1 MKRRLPELMLLVASV
16 VWGGTFLATR
26 TALAGVGPFTLV
38 FLRFAIGAIVIG
50 AFVRRKPTASEI
62 QGAILVAVATAIA
75 LVNQTIGL
83 KTVESARAAFITAL
97 YVPLVPLLQG
107 PLTGRRP
114 TSGMILGAVVAFFG
128 LAALASDGDLSL
140 KVGLGEI
147 LILVGAL
154 ASALQ
159 IVLVG
164 RFATANGDPMPTTVV
179 QLAGVALLALSGA
192 TGEPLHVTSTGL
204 ILAGGLG
211 LFATAGCYWAM
222 NYAQRTVPPTRAT
235 LIYALEPVFAAIFGV
250 MAGEKLGVWGCL
262 GGGLV
267 VAGALIGEFW
277 PQKLRVGGEPLAT
290 EG

>member
-1 MKRRLPELMLLVASV
+1 MKGRLPELLLLLAAA

-26 TALAGVGPFTLV
+26 TALAGIGPFSLV
-38 FLRFAIGAIVIG
+38 FLRFAIGALVIG
-50 AFVRRKPTASEI
+50 AFVRRKPTAFEI
-62 QGAILVAVATAIA
+62 QGAVLIAVVTTIA
-75 LVNQTIGL
+75 LVTQTIGL

-114 TSGMILGAVVAFFG
+114 TVGTILGAGLAFIG

-140 KVGLGEI
+140 KVGFGEV

-164 RFATANGDPMPTTVV
+164 RFASQGDPLPTTAV

-192 TGEPLHVTSTGL
+192 ANEPLRVSTTGL
-204 ILAGGLG
+204 VLAGGLG
-211 LFATAGCYWAM
+211 LVATAGCYWAM
-222 NYAQRTVPPTRAT
+222 NYAQRTVSPARAT
-235 LIYALEPVFAAIFGV
+235 LIYALEPVFAAVFGV
-250 MAGEKLGVWGCL
+250 MAGEKLGAWGCA

-267 VAGALIGEFW
+267 VAGALVGEFL
-277 PQKLRVGGEPLAT
+277 PERVWRRAV
-290 EG
+290 